1 MTSHLPQ
8 HHRGAFPV
16 EGEACRIV
24 ELRRYALRPGA
35 RETLIALFDREF
47 VESQEEL
54 GMHLLGQF
62 RDLDNPDSFVW
73 LRGFSDMQTRKRA
86 LENFYGGPVWK
97 ANAAAANATMID
109 VGNVL
114 LLRPLSGLVLE
125 TGGRPPPGSTSSP
138 PSLFVVT
145 IYPLAEPAA
154 DDFPEFFARELQPA
168 LREFGISVLAT
179 YATEHSRNT
188 YPALP
193 VREDENVFV
202 WLTIFVDEADHA
214 RHQAQLEQSSVWRD
228 WISLELVQR
237 LDGPEEVL
245 RLRPT
250 ARSLLHG

>member
-1 MTSHLPQ
+1 MTPHLRE
-8 HHRGAFPV
+8 HDRRTFPV
-16 EGEACRIV
+16 HACRIV
-24 ELRRYALRPGA
+24 ELRRYALRPGG
-35 RETLIALFDREF
+35 RETLIELFDREF

-62 RDLDNPDSFVW
+62 RDLDDPDSFVW
-73 LRGFSDMQTRKRA
+73 LRGFSDMRTRKRA
-86 LENFYGGPVWK
+86 LESFYGGPVWK
-97 ANAAAANATMID
+97 THAAAANATMINVD
-109 VGNVL
+109 NVL
-114 LLRPLSGLVLE
+114 LLRPLAGLVRE

-138 PSLFVVT
+138 PGLLVVT
-145 IYPLAEPAA
+145 IYPLASRVA

-168 LREFGISVLAT
+168 LRESGISVLAT
-179 YATEHSRNT
+179 YATEHSQNT

-193 VREDENVFV
+193 VREDEDVFV

-214 RHQAQLEQSSVWRD
+214 RHQTQLEQLPVWRD
-228 WISLELVQR
+228 RISPELIQR